1 MKKSKKYDMII
12 YGSLI
17 LAVILLLLGG
27 GDYLLSEKENK
38 SDNIIQS
45 SENKQVIE
53 RNEDA
58 PKGEEPEELQAIDK
72 KNIVRKYLD
81 SILDQI
87 QKDETLTYKMVRTW
101 GKFEV
106 LKVEYQREISSSYY
120 EYKVDIKIPKKD
132 AKLPGEKNKE
142 LSTKDYIVLSLY
154 FDIAESERVNGY
166 IVKNVDVIKE
176 Q

>member
-1 MKKSKKYDMII
+1 M
-12 YGSLI
+12 
-17 LAVILLLLGG
+17 
-27 GDYLLSEKENK
+27 
-38 SDNIIQS
+38 
-45 SENKQVIE
+45 
-53 RNEDA
+53 
-58 PKGEEPEELQAIDK
+58 
-72 KNIVRKYLD
+72 
-81 SILDQI
+81 
-87 QKDETLTYKMVRTW
+87 
-101 GKFEV
+101 F
-106 LKVEYQREISSSYY
+106 SSSTG